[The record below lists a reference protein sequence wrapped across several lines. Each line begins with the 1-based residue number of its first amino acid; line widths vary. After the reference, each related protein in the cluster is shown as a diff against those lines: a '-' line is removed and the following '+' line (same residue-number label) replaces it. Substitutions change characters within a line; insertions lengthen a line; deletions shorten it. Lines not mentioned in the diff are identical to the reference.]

1 MNAMSRCTWEKS
13 RSYLSSTGDFQNPF
27 TTWGLIYDCCDIT
40 DELAL
45 VSAYYCSDANAVYD
59 YLPSIVLLEPMVLIS
74 FHRIRQNVMENMW

>member
-13 RSYLSSTGDFQNPF
+13 RSYLSST
-27 TTWGLIYDCCDIT
+27 GLIYDCCDIT

-74 FHRIRQNVMENMW
+74 FHRIRQNVLENMW